1 MTEPTPPIAFRI
13 SPDAVGEQF
22 AGGSSVDDSV
32 IEQLKKVCSTSVDDA
47 DRAEHGR
54 DWWPL

>member
-1 MTEPTPPIAFRI
+1 MTEPTPPIAFSI

-22 AGGSSVDDSV
+22 AGGSSVDDAV

-54 DWWPL
+54 D